1 MDHLSRASCK
11 VTPSV
16 CHSSLPLKAEL
27 EVLNKAAFCRWQRLH
42 MMYITFREPQRLYNI
57 QDVPGTVIH
66 HRIKVRKLRRNPPWW
81 QGSQTLYYAKRYGKR
96 SQHSVS
102 PGIIRTAPES
112 SSSVLPTS
120 NRMISPLQTPHLLL
134 TEPSL
139 TRGRHIPYL
148 MATVLILSAEK
159 LRKSCFLISGTV
171 CNCQT
176 STGNPVSRGLGST
189 APQPKSTW
197 KRQGSCSWPL
207 PSRDP
212 KQSCTP
218 AEFHGNCGSMQVPSP
233 PW

>member
-1 MDHLSRASCK
+1 M
-11 VTPSV
+11 
-16 CHSSLPLKAEL
+16 

-148 MATVLILSAEK
+148 MATVLILSAEEVLFPDLRNCVQLSDIHRKPCQSRLGVNGSPAQEHLEETRK
-159 LRKSCFLISGTV
+159 LQLA
-171 CNCQT
+171 
-176 STGNPVSRGLGST
+176 T
-189 APQPKSTW
+189 AQ
-197 KRQGSCSWPL
+197 QGP
-207 PSRDP
+207 
-212 KQSCTP
+212 
-218 AEFHGNCGSMQVPSP
+218 
-233 PW
+233 